1 MISKIIKIIWGFFDF
16 LGSLDEGVIFFFF
29 HRLRYVSL
37 KFFHRL
43 RYVSLKFFHR
53 LRFVVFLIL
62 KRTCWN
68 IFSSSDNYMTK
79 NRSNIVVLGLPS
91 WLLVITSQS
100 FSYFPCGYLFSF
112 TGFFFFFYINITIGV
127 IVTPKIQISYDE
139 VSAKIGTQI
148 FKRDHWIGLMF
159 ILNIFREFMSIFFFF
174 FDREFMSI

>member
-16 LGSLDEGVIFFFF
+16 LGSLDEGVIFF
-29 HRLRYVSL
+29 
-37 KFFHRL
+37 FFHRL

-112 TGFFFFFYINITIGV
+112 TGFFFFLNITIGV

-139 VSAKIGTQI
+139 VSVKIGTQI

-174 FDREFMSI
+174 FLIESL

>member
-1 MISKIIKIIWGFFDF
+1 MGFFRLSWF
-16 LGSLDEGVIFFFF
+16 IGWRFFFFFF

-112 TGFFFFFYINITIGV
+112 TGFFFFFFFLNITIGV

-159 ILNIFREFMSIFFFF
+159 ILNIFREFMSIFFFW
-174 FDREFMSI
+174 

>member
-16 LGSLDEGVIFFFF
+16 LGSLDEGVIFF
-29 HRLRYVSL
+29 
-37 KFFHRL
+37 FFHRL

-112 TGFFFFFYINITIGV
+112 TGFFFFLNITIGV

-159 ILNIFREFMSIFFFF
+159 ILNIFREFMSI
-174 FDREFMSI
+174 